1 MDKIYFIIILWVL
14 WVIVL
19 SYIRGFFYDT
29 WERDFFIPLLISL
42 GTIIY
47 LIISINIIVVE
58 KSLGATLIG
67 MISAVIVHEFRY
79 KAYDWHGY
87 LAILPLLFFFLLVP
101 VYSVLGIY
109 IILKLEHIL

>member
-1 MDKIYFIIILWVL
+1 MNKIYFIIILWVL

-19 SYIRGFFYDT
+19 SYIRGFFYNT
-29 WERDFFIPLLISL
+29 WVREFFIPLLISL

-79 KAYDWHGY
+79 KVYDWHGY
-87 LAILPLLFFFLLVP
+87 LAILHYCFFSFWYQFTLF
-101 VYSVLGIY
+101 
-109 IILKLEHIL
+109 